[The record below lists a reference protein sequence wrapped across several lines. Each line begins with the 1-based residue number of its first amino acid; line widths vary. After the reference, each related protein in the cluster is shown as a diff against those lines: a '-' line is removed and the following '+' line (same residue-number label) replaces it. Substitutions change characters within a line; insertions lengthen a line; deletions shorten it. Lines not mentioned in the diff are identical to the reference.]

1 MKVDENCLLIHVSHP
16 RGSKWIEINS
26 LGSFKGILRIKLIAF
41 TTKSLLL
48 FSLKLCKYK
57 RKNQGKVPSLT
68 N

>member
-1 MKVDENCLLIHVSHP
+1 MKVDENCLLFHVSHP

-41 TTKSLLL
+41 TTKRGFLLL
-48 FSLKLCKYK
+48 VSLKLYKYK
-57 RKNQGKVPSLT
+57 RKNQGTFS